1 MPAPNTRLLLINHPA
16 EISFRTTH
24 LPLLLT
30 TSSRF
35 RSRFSLARC
44 HFPALAPHYFLYRDK
59 CQVPSARLDN
69 VIFSSLDVPHPS
81 TALQTVIV
89 CMQRAV
95 RWEKAKVGDRLS
107 GSLLHQTMYCT

>member
-1 MPAPNTRLLLINHPA
+1 M
-16 EISFRTTH
+16 
-24 LPLLLT
+24 
-30 TSSRF
+30 SSRYAKKGF
-35 RSRFSLARC
+35 AF
-44 HFPALAPHYFLYRDK
+44 
-59 CQVPSARLDN
+59 PSARLDN

-95 RWEKAKVGDRLS
+95 LWEKAKVGDRLS